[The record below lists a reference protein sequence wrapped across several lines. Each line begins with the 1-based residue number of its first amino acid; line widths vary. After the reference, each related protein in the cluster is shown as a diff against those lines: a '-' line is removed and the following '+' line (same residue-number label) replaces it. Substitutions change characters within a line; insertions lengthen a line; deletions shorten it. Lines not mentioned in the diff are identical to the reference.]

1 MGQSSVF
8 NGGGCIDSGII
19 LIGREGANI
28 LFRIEGMFV
37 TFVKSS

>member
-1 MGQSSVF
+1 MGQSSVCD
-8 NGGGCIDSGII
+8 GGGCIDNGIF

-28 LFRIEGMFV
+28 LSQIEGMFV